1 MQNPTSPTRIFSD
14 VTVSQ
19 PEKRLLLALLE
30 GAVCDFQKYAV
41 ASTGRG
47 RRLFADVS
55 AWFASTSHERF
66 LDFENICDGLGL
78 DPSFLRR
85 GLHRWRAG
93 RFGAA
98 GVRAIGHD

>member
-1 MQNPTSPTRIFSD
+1 MQSPPSPNRMID
-14 VTVSQ
+14 DRTVSQ

-30 GAVCDFQKYAV
+30 GAVDDFQKYAT

-55 AWFASTSHERF
+55 AWFGSTSHDRF
-66 LDFENICDGLGL
+66 LDFESICDGLGL

-85 GLHRWRAG
+85 GLYRWRAA
-93 RFGAA
+93 RCRSYTAQP
-98 GVRAIGHD
+98 VLHD

>member
-1 MQNPTSPTRIFSD
+1 MQNPTSPTRIFHE

-30 GAVCDFQKYAV
+30 GAVNDFQNYAT

-55 AWFASTSHERF
+55 AWFGSTSHERF
-66 LDFENICDGLGL
+66 LDFESICDGLGL

-85 GLHRWRAG
+85 GLDRWRAIRLG
-93 RFGAA
+93 LTDARP
-98 GVRAIGHD
+98 VRYG

>member
-85 GLHRWRAG
+85 GLDRWREFRLG
-93 RFGAA
+93 PTGARPIHH
-98 GVRAIGHD
+98 G